1 MIQKL
6 YQQLYDWVWLRDPAA
21 LPRWRQV
28 VLRLIRFV
36 WTVTRDL
43 ADGQLTLRA
52 MSLVYTT
59 LLALV
64 PLLAFSFA
72 LLKAFGAHNQLEPV
86 LNRILLPLGDRGSEI
101 ATVIVGFVDNVRV
114 GLLGSLGLILLLYT
128 VISLVQKIE
137 DGFNYAWRVPQARS
151 LMRRFS
157 GYMSV
162 LTIGPLL
169 VFGAIGILSV
179 ARSQAA
185 VVWVLENE
193 AFGPLVGLAT
203 RFVPVVMLSLAF
215 TLFYLLVP
223 NTRVR
228 IVPALIGGLI
238 AGILWELV
246 GTWFATFVVSSAR
259 YTAVYASF
267 AAPFLFMFWLYLSWM
282 ILLIGAQ
289 IAYYAQNPQYI
300 VPRRDP
306 MRLDHALK
314 EKLAL
319 SVMYVIAR
327 DFGESGAKW
336 TMNGLSRELRI
347 NADPLDTVVRRL
359 LDAGLLMTTGDEGD
373 CYAPGRDPGAITLH
387 QIVDAMRHG
396 GSLDD
401 YRLSNPGPI
410 DVVDEVQIEVEAAIA
425 GALGTRTLRE
435 LVTP

>member
-6 YQQLYDWVWLRDPAA
+6 YQRLYDWVWLRDPAA

-28 VLRLIRFV
+28 ALRLLRFLWAV
-36 WTVTRDL
+36 IRDL

-228 IVPALIGGLI
+228 LVPALIGGLI
-238 AGILWELV
+238 AGVLWELV

-319 SVMYVIAR
+319 SVMYVVAR
-327 DFGESGAKW
+327 DFGVSGAKW
-336 TMNGLSRELRI
+336 TANGLSRELRI
-347 NADPLDTVVRRL
+347 GADPLDTVVRRL
-359 LDAGLLMTTGDEGD
+359 LNAGLLMTTGDDGD
-373 CYAPGRDPGAITLH
+373 CYAPGRDPGSITLH
-387 QIVDAMRHG
+387 QVIDAMRRG
-396 GSLDD
+396 GALDD
-401 YRLSNPGPI
+401 YRHANPGPI
-410 DVVDEVQIEVEAAIA
+410 RAVDDVQAEVESAIA
-425 GALGTRTLRE
+425 GALGARTLRD
-435 LVTP
+435 LVGS

>member
-1 MIQKL
+1 MIQRI
-6 YQQLYDWVWLRDPAA
+6 YPRAYDWVWLRDPDA
-21 LPRWRQV
+21 LPRWRCIG
-28 VLRLIRFV
+28 LRFGRFV
-36 WTVTRDL
+36 WTVARDL

-52 MSLVYTT
+52 MGLVYTT

-101 ATVIVGFVDNVRV
+101 ATVIVGFVDNVQV
-114 GLLGSLGLILLLYT
+114 GLLGSVGLILLLYT

-169 VFGAIGILSV
+169 VFGAVGILSV
-179 ARSQAA
+179 ARSQTA

-193 AFGPLVGLAT
+193 AFAPLVGLAS

-228 IVPALIGGLI
+228 ILPALIGGLL

-246 GTWFATFVVSSAR
+246 GTWFATFVVESAR

-289 IAYYAQNPQYI
+289 IAYYVQNPQYI

-306 MRLDHALK
+306 VRLDHALK
-314 EKLAL
+314 ERLAL
-319 SVMYVIAR
+319 AVMYVVAR
-327 DFGESGAKW
+327 DYRESGSKW
-336 TMNGLSRELRI
+336 TANTLSRTLDVGAE
-347 NADPLDTVVRRL
+347 PLGTVVRRL
-359 LDAGLLMTTGDEGD
+359 LAAGLLMATGDDAD
-373 CYAPGRDPGAITLH
+373 CYAPGRDPGAITLY
-387 QIVDAMRHG
+387 QIIDALRRG
-396 GSLDD
+396 DAEQSRTGTAGLEA
-401 YRLSNPGPI
+401 I
-410 DVVDEVQIEVEAAIA
+410 DAVQRDVESAIE
-425 GALGTRTLRE
+425 GALGDRTLRD
-435 LVTP
+435 LVGR

>member
-1 MIQKL
+1 MIQRF
-6 YQQLYDWVWLRDPAA
+6 YQRAYDWVWLRDPDA
-21 LPRWRQV
+21 LPHWRCLA
-28 VLRLIRFV
+28 LRFMRFV
-36 WTVTRDL
+36 WTVARDL
-43 ADGQLTLRA
+43 SDGQLTLRA
-52 MSLVYTT
+52 MGLVYTT

-86 LNRILLPLGDRGSEI
+86 LNRVLLPLGDRGSEI
-101 ATVIVGFVDNVRV
+101 ATVIVGFVDNVQV
-114 GLLGSLGLILLLYT
+114 GLLGSVGLVLLLYT

-185 VVWVLENE
+185 VVWVLDNE
-193 AFGPLVGLAT
+193 AFAPLLGLAS

-228 IVPALIGGLI
+228 IVPALIGGLL
-238 AGILWELV
+238 AGVLWELV
-246 GTWFATFVVSSAR
+246 GTWFATFVVESAR

-289 IAYYAQNPQYI
+289 IAYYVQNPQYV

-306 MRLDHALK
+306 VRLDHALK
-314 EKLAL
+314 ERLAL
-319 SVMYVIAR
+319 AVMYVIAR
-327 DFGESGAKW
+327 DYRESGSKW
-336 TMNGLSRELRI
+336 TANTLSRALRI
-347 NADPLDTVVRRL
+347 GPEPLGSVIRRL
-359 LDAGLLMTTGDEGD
+359 LTAGLLMATGDDAD
-373 CYAPGRDPGAITLH
+373 CYAPGRDPGSITLH
-387 QIVDAMRHG
+387 QIIDAMRHG
-396 GSLDD
+396 DRERAEDAAGLDAVD
-401 YRLSNPGPI
+401 AVQR
-410 DVVDEVQIEVEAAIA
+410 DVEQAIA
-425 GALGTRTLRE
+425 GALGDRTLRD
-435 LVTP
+435 LVAR

>member
-1 MIQKL
+1 MIQRI
-6 YQQLYDWVWLRDPAA
+6 YQRTYDWVWLRDPDA
-21 LPRWRQV
+21 LPRWRRIG
-28 VLRLIRFV
+28 LRFARFN
-36 WTVTRDL
+36 WTVARDL
-43 ADGQLTLRA
+43 SDGQLTLRA
-52 MSLVYTT
+52 MGLVYTT

-86 LNRILLPLGDRGSEI
+86 LNRVLLPLGDRGSEI
-101 ATVIVGFVDNVRV
+101 ATVIVGFVDNVQV
-114 GLLGSLGLILLLYT
+114 GLLGSVGLVLLLYT

-193 AFGPLVGLAT
+193 AFAPLVGLAA

-228 IVPALIGGLI
+228 IVPALIGGMI
-238 AGILWELV
+238 AGVLWELV
-246 GTWFATFVVSSAR
+246 GTWFATFVVESAR

-289 IAYYAQNPQYI
+289 IAYYVQNPQYI

-306 MRLDHALK
+306 VRLDHALK
-314 EKLAL
+314 ERLAL
-319 SVMYVIAR
+319 AVMYVVAR
-327 DFGESGAKW
+327 DYRVSGSKW
-336 TMNGLSRELRI
+336 TANTLSRELRI
-347 NADPLDTVVRRL
+347 GPEPLGSVIRRL
-359 LDAGLLMTTGDEGD
+359 LDTGLLMATGDDAD

-387 QIVDAMRHG
+387 QIVDAMRH
-396 GSLDD
+396 SDRRVEEAAALDAVD
-401 YRLSNPGPI
+401 AVQR
-410 DVVDEVQIEVEAAIA
+410 DVEQAIA
-425 GALGTRTLRE
+425 GALGARTLRE
-435 LVTP
+435 LVNR